1 MMSQSD
7 TALLVQLQW
16 RLFNRRKISLILSTG
31 VNGVRFVDMH
41 ISSVNVNASLVQ
53 SLQQRR
59 SRFVDCIVTD
69 GNCDQLGD
77 SYLNGFNS
85 SSI

>member
-53 SLQQRR
+53 SFQQRR
-59 SRFVDCIVTD
+59 S
-69 GNCDQLGD
+69 
-77 SYLNGFNS
+77 S
-85 SSI
+85 SSTASLLMGIATNWAILI